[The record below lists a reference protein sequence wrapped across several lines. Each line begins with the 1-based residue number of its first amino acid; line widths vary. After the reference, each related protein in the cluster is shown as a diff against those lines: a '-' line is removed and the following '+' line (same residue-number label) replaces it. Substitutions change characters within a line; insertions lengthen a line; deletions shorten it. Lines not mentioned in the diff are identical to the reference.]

1 MAIKEIRREWSP
13 CQLDYVKEFLLH
25 SEADVKDLPACC
37 VGSKARV
44 SETGNV
50 YTCSASGEWAVKDDG
65 GVDECESAA
74 HKMYVTDA
82 DGKPHW
88 EDMLAYEESAVVEIM
103 PTTDVGVIWYSQKT
117 IACPYEGKVKIGDTG
132 SFILDG
138 VPHDYV
144 AIEDIGNP
152 PAEMTLDVDGVSNYV
167 KLSSGK
173 NMILYNIGMH
183 PTQSHTIA
191 LTVNSKITKTI
202 DPKYLPSGSGGGG
215 VMMIT
220 AELTSS
226 TEDLDN
232 PDTVQN
238 PSHTYEE
245 VKAAV
250 DAGKYCILVAETAGA
265 YLYTPMTAATDAG
278 NGMAYGF
285 AMPGLQIIVDKN
297 GWMKN

>member
-1 MAIKEIRREWSP
+1 MSWNGN
-13 CQLDYVKEFLLH
+13 
-25 SEADVKDLPACC
+25 DLFNSTLMGGMPS
-37 VGSKARV
+37 GSDPHQYL
-44 SETGNV
+44 T
-50 YTCSASGEWAVKDDG
+50 TDG
-65 GVDECESAA
+65 
-74 HKMYVTDA
+74 
-82 DGKPHW
+82 DGKPRW
-88 EDMLAYEESAVVEIM
+88 EPRLAYEESAVVEIM

-202 DPKYLPSGSGGGG
+202 DPKYLPSGSGGGF
-215 VMMIT
+215 VVNAT
-220 AELTSS
+220 LTP
-226 TEDLDN
+226 TD
-232 PDTVQN
+232 DTGMTGTV
-238 PSHTYEE
+238 TFDKTFEE
-245 VKAAV
+245 TLAAV
-250 DAGKYCILVAETAGA
+250 KAGKYVACHFVLPGEDETKNVVANTSYNESHLGFVVQLGTIGVQIVMHVGGEHQ
-265 YLYTPMTAATDAG
+265 YLFTSD
-278 NGMAYGF
+278 
-285 AMPGLQIIVDKN
+285 
-297 GWMKN
+297 